1 MKRFKKT
8 IVWFFVA
15 LVIFTI
21 SGFFIAPPVMRSI
34 LIKKLSAAINRPVKI
49 EKISINPYTLG
60 VRIQG
65 INIKER
71 GGTGTFLSV
80 SEIKTRLGL
89 SLIRG
94 IVTLHDLSL
103 RDPYI
108 NIIRKEDKTYNFS
121 DLLELRK
128 NRVEKKETI
137 KDTLRFSLRNISI
150 KNGSADFWDGPAEK
164 KHTLRELNLAVPLLS
179 NLDKNVNKP
188 VEPVLSLKLND
199 DPYLIRG
206 TTKPFID
213 SLETNFDINFENVDI
228 PHYLAYIPLKINFS
242 VPSGFLDTRLQFSFR
257 QYRDRTPS
265 LGLKGDLTISKLIV
279 NDARGQKIIDLP
291 ALKVTSRSIEPL
303 AKKIELSRVSIESP
317 ELTVV
322 RGRNG
327 DHQYFEAHTR
337 GKRGDER

>member
-21 SGFFIAPPVMRSI
+21 SGVFIAPPVMRSI

-65 INIKER
+65 VNIKER

-103 RDPYI
+103 REPYI
-108 NIIRKEDKTYNFS
+108 NIIRKEDKTYNVS

-128 NRVEKKETI
+128 DRVEKKETI

-199 DPYLIRG
+199 DP
-206 TTKPFID
+206 
-213 SLETNFDINFENVDI
+213 
-228 PHYLAYIPLKINFS
+228 
-242 VPSGFLDTRLQFSFR
+242 
-257 QYRDRTPS
+257 
-265 LGLKGDLTISKLIV
+265 
-279 NDARGQKIIDLP
+279 
-291 ALKVTSRSIEPL
+291 
-303 AKKIELSRVSIESP
+303 VSHP
-317 ELTVV
+317 
-322 RGRNG
+322 GH
-327 DHQYFEAHTR
+327 DQAFH
-337 GKRGDER
+337 